1 MNDWFSFS
9 QSNHTLLM
17 LKLVKTYISNICT
30 LVIKHSMYGKLVF
43 KCSYWSRGETVG
55 TYFAY
60 DCKEWNLNQISS
72 LQVWIPL
79 FLFNFIFM
87 SIKCRIL
94 NKMGSSTHIF
104 IRKPF
109 RTFAPHGIY
118 TSLLRMISH
127 NLKMSL
133 WKTTYYKSLVYMHF
147 RIYEW
152 NI

>member
-1 MNDWFSFS
+1 MNEWFSFS

-30 LVIKHSMYGKLVF
+30 LVMKHSMYGKLVF

-72 LQVWIPL
+72 L
-79 FLFNFIFM
+79 NHFIFVQFYFM
-87 SIKCRIL
+87 SIKFWIL

-109 RTFAPHGIY
+109 RTFAPHDIY
-118 TSLLRMISH
+118 TSLLRMISQH
-127 NLKMSL
+127 LKMSL

-147 RIYEW
+147 RIHEW
-152 NI
+152 NF